1 MHGTTL
7 PSHYLRNVSMIMA
20 HQICTHLP
28 SKGQSI
34 LVHSP
39 SNSYN
44 SGKLLAAPILTRKK
58 AFDIAR
64 QMNMHINALFY
75 PKYIGYLNNPSLWA
89 S

>member
-1 MHGTTL
+1 
-7 PSHYLRNVSMIMA
+7 MIMA
-20 HQICTHLP
+20 HQIYTHLP

-34 LVHSP
+34 LERSP
-39 SNSYN
+39 LNFFN

-75 PKYIGYLNNPSLWA
+75 PKYIGHLNNPTLNFGIICK
-89 S
+89 